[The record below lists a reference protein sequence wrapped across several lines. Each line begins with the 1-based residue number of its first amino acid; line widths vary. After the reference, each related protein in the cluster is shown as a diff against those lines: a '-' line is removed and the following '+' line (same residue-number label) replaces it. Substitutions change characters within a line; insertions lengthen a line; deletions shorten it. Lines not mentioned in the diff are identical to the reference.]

1 MRLQELAGVDL
12 YRYDEAW
19 EKDALKVLTE
29 FYCLDQ
35 MLVRDIL
42 FFLCKRHSSA
52 RSGWERIVS
61 PKPDTIVVDLRQRED
76 FEEFSLPGS
85 VNFPLVAA
93 DTRHPFADPS
103 VLATLW
109 RKLNST
115 LGPENPDI
123 CEQLKGKRSLIL
135 CYDGDSARVA
145 TSVLRA
151 KGYSADSMR
160 GGVEAL
166 YELGLSLEGQQYQ
179 EMAPQSYPQR
189 KPESVNV

>member
-1 MRLQELAGVDL
+1 MAGVDL

-19 EKDALKVLTE
+19 EKDALKILTE

-42 FFLCKRHSSA
+42 FFLCRRRSSA

-61 PKPDTIVVDLRQRED
+61 PKPDTIIVDLRQRED

-85 VNFPLVAA
+85 VNFPLVTT

-109 RKLNST
+109 RKLDST
-115 LGPENPDI
+115 LGSENPEI
-123 CEQLKGKRSLIL
+123 CSQLKGKRSLIL

-160 GGVEAL
+160 GGIEAL
-166 YELGLSLEGQQYQ
+166 YELGLKLDGQQYE
-179 EMAPQSYPQR
+179 EMTPRSFSQPR
-189 KPESVNV
+189 TESVGV